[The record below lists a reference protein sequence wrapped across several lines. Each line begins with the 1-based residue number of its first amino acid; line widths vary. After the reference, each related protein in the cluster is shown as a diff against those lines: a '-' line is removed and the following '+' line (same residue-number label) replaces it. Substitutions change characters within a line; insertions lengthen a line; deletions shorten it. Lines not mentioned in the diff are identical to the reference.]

1 MPNGNTILSVAKA
14 MQLLQLL
21 SVSGRPLT
29 LKEIAEQAELP
40 KSTAFGLLTTM
51 REYDVISQGTDGKY
65 GLGLRLFEYGCQ
77 IGR

>member
-21 SVSGRPLT
+21 SVSGRPLS

-51 REYDVISQGTDGKY
+51 RE
-65 GLGLRLFEYGCQ
+65 
-77 IGR
+77 

>member
-29 LKEIAEQAELP
+29 LKEIA
-40 KSTAFGLLTTM
+40 
-51 REYDVISQGTDGKY
+51 
-65 GLGLRLFEYGCQ
+65 
-77 IGR
+77 